1 MSGLIPQH
9 FIDDLITR
17 ADIVEVLGRRIQLK
31 KAGREFKACCPF
43 HDEKTPSFTVS
54 PSKGFY
60 HCFGCGAHGTALGFL
75 MEYDHMEFVEA
86 VESLAGMMG
95 IDVPREESQQPARRY
110 DELFE
115 LMQKVEKHYQGEL
128 RRHQPAADYLQA
140 RAIDGATAKRFGI
153 GYAPAGWSHL
163 LDKFGTSNEAIERLL
178 AVGLIIRKDNGK
190 HYDRFRERIM
200 FPIRDSRGR
209 CIGFGGRVMGQEE
222 PKYLNSPETVL
233 FHKGRELYG
242 LYEAR
247 QAIRHIER
255 LVVVE
260 GYMDVVALARHG
272 IDFAAATL
280 GTATTDEHLNRLFR
294 LSDEVH
300 FCFDGDRAGRAAA
313 WRALETALPQIR
325 EGRQIRFV
333 FLPDGQDPDSYV
345 QTDGADG
352 FEKAMDQALAL
363 SDYLVE
369 ELASQVD
376 MKSVD
381 GRARLAELAKPL
393 ISKIPPGV
401 YKELLI
407 ERLAESVGL
416 AAPKLAAILA
426 KDQSTPTPR
435 ASREGLSELRHQS
448 KPSAGKPS
456 IVRRAIS
463 LLLNNPDA
471 ADKLDVEQLAG
482 VSRPG
487 TELLRDLIETVQAE
501 PTMTTARLLERWR
514 SHEEGRHLGKLA
526 AVELPVSDDFDAS
539 AELEQCIAQLAL
551 AGKRDRVDF
560 LIEKERLNSLS
571 DAERSEL
578 RQLGQGSTISG

>member
-128 RRHQPAADYLQA
+128 RRHQPAADYLQT

-280 GTATTDEHLNRLFR
+280 GTATSDEHLNRLFR

-435 ASREGLSELRHQS
+435 ANREGLSELRHQS

>member
-75 MEYDHMEFVEA
+75 MEFDHMEFVEA

-95 IDVPREESQQPARRY
+95 IEVPREESQQPARRY

-115 LMQKVEKHYQGEL
+115 LMQKVEKHYQQEL
-128 RRHQPAADYLQA
+128 RKHQPAVDYLQA
-140 RAIDGATAKRFGI
+140 RGIDGATAKRFGI

-163 LDKFGTSNEAIERLL
+163 LDKFGTSKEATERLL

-247 QAIRHIER
+247 QAIRNIER

-260 GYMDVVALARHG
+260 GYMDVVGLARHG

-325 EGRQIRFV
+325 EGRQLRFV
-333 FLPDGQDPDSYV
+333 FLPEGQDPDSYV
-345 QTDGADG
+345 QKNGADG
-352 FEKAMDQALAL
+352 FEKAIDQGLAL

-369 ELASQVD
+369 EFASQVD

-381 GRARLAELAKPL
+381 GRARLAELARPL
-393 ISKIPPGV
+393 VNKIPQGV
-401 YKELLI
+401 YKALLI

-416 AAPKLAAILA
+416 AAPKLEAILA
-426 KDQSTPTPR
+426 KDQSKPAPNAR
-435 ASREGLSELRHQS
+435 REGLSGLRHRS

-482 VSRPG
+482 VTRPG
-487 TELLRDLIETVQAE
+487 TDLLRDLIETVQGE

-526 AVELPVSDDFDAS
+526 AVELPVSEDFDAT

-560 LIEKERLNSLS
+560 LIEKERLSKLS
-571 DAERSEL
+571 EAERSEL
-578 RQLGQGSTISG
+578 RELGQGSAISG